1 MKLAFSFPFY
11 LKFNYNFNN
20 PRMRKGSGHL
30 AGILLVFLLTTK
42 GLLAQQ
48 TKDYRNESLPL
59 DNRVKNLV
67 TQLSLT
73 EKISLLGY
81 NSQAIPRLDIPAYN
95 WWNEALHGVARAGV
109 ATVFPQSI
117 AMAATFNDSLIQAT
131 ANVIS
136 TEARA
141 KYNLAIKKDRHLQ
154 YMGLTFW
161 SPNVNI
167 FRDPRWGRGHETY
180 GEDPFLTAKIGTA
193 FVKGM
198 QGKDAIFLKTSATA
212 KHYAVHSGP
221 EATRDKFNA
230 VVDEKDLR
238 ETYLYA
244 FHSLV
249 NAGVESVMSAYNSV
263 NGVPSSINKK
273 LLDTILRKEWGFKG
287 HIVTDCGAL
296 YGVSESH
303 GATANN
309 TATAAAAIKAGI
321 NLDCSTLLQKD
332 LLEAVSKNLITEK
345 EIDHNLSALLKTQ
358 FKLGFYNDKNNDP
371 YKNYLGDSLHNTQH
385 IQLARIVAQQSM
397 VLLKNDNHILPLQQD
412 AYPSVMIVGPNAT
425 SYDALLGNYHG
436 VSDKA
441 VNFVE
446 GITGAFD
453 PATRI
458 EYDLGC
464 DFNDTTKF
472 GGIWAAGNASL
483 TIAVMGLSPVLE
495 GEAGDAFLSQTGGDK
510 KDIHLPASEIAYLK
524 QLRKSVKTPI
534 ILVITAGSC
543 VDIASVAPY
552 ADAIVL
558 AWYPGEQGGNAFA
571 DIILGK
577 VSPSGRL
584 PITFYKSANDLPDYT
599 NYTMKGRTYR
609 YYDGD
614 VAYPF
619 GFGLSY
625 VDFKYKLVNSTQSA
639 YHLKDTI
646 VATILV
652 TNTGN
657 MDAEELVQAYIE
669 YPNLERMPI
678 KELKFFKKIMV
689 PKGAVKTT
697 NIMIPVS
704 ELKKWD
710 LTKNDWMLYPGNYKL
725 VIGTNAR
732 DAKLTSAFQV
742 K

>member
-1 MKLAFSFPFY
+1 MKSIYRYLAFFLFIS
-11 LKFNYNFNN
+11 
-20 PRMRKGSGHL
+20 
-30 AGILLVFLLTTK
+30 LLTK
-42 GLLAQQ
+42 KELSAQQ
-48 TKDYRNESLPL
+48 SIDYKNEKLPL
-59 DNRVKNLV
+59 DTRVNNLV
-67 TQLSLT
+67 SQLSLT

-81 NSQAIPRLDIPAYN
+81 QSQSIPRLGIPAYN

-117 AMAATFNDSLIQAT
+117 AMAATFNDSLIFET

-141 KYNLAIKKDRHLQ
+141 KYNLAIQKDRHLQ

-180 GEDPFLTAKIGTA
+180 GEDPYLTATIGTA

-198 QGKDAIFLKTSATA
+198 QGNDPQFLKTSATA
-212 KHYAVHSGP
+212 KHFAVHSGP
-221 EATRDKFNA
+221 EATRDKFNS

-249 NAGVESVMSAYNSV
+249 KSGVESVMSAYNSV
-263 NGVPSSINKK
+263 NGVPSSINNK

-303 GATANN
+303 GVTANN

-321 NLDCSTLLQKD
+321 NLDCATLLQQD
-332 LLEAVSKNLITEK
+332 LLNAVNKNLVTEK

-358 FKLGFYNDKNNDP
+358 FKLGFYNNKQKDP
-371 YKNYLGDSLHNTQH
+371 YKNYLTDSLHNTNH
-385 IQLARIVAQQSM
+385 IKLARTVAQQSM
-397 VLLKNDNHILPLQQD
+397 VLLKNENNILPLKKD
-412 AYPSVMIVGPNAT
+412 AYSSIMIVGPNAT

-446 GITGAFD
+446 GITAGFD

-472 GGIWAAGNASL
+472 GGIWAAGNANL

-510 KDIHLPASEIAYLK
+510 KDIQLPASEIAYLK

-552 ADAIVL
+552 ADAIIL
-558 AWYPGEQGGNAFA
+558 AWYPGEQGGNALA

-599 NYTMKGRTYR
+599 SYAMKGRTYR
-609 YYDGD
+609 YYEGA
-614 VAYPF
+614 VAFPF

-625 VDFKYKLVNSTQSA
+625 VNFEYQLKSKPQSQ
-639 YHLKDTI
+639 YHLQDTI
-646 VATILV
+646 HASVVI
-652 TNTGN
+652 TNNGN
-657 MDAEELVQAYIE
+657 MNADEVVQAYIE

-678 KELKFFKKIMV
+678 KELKYFKKITIS
-689 PKGAVKTT
+689 KGASMNT
-697 NIMIPVS
+697 NIAIPVN
-704 ELKKWD
+704 ELQKWD
-710 LTKNDWMLYPGNYKL
+710 LSKNKWALYPGKYKL
-725 VIGTNAR
+725 VFGSNAK
-732 DAKLTSAFQV
+732 DEKITSSFEVQ
-742 K
+742 

>member
-1 MKLAFSFPFY
+1 MKTSCRYTVCILIISFLFTEVV
-11 LKFNYNFNN
+11 
-20 PRMRKGSGHL
+20 
-30 AGILLVFLLTTK
+30 I
-42 GLLAQQ
+42 AQQ
-48 TKDYRNESLPL
+48 NTDFRNEKLPL
-59 DNRVKNLV
+59 DIRVHNLV
-67 TQLSLT
+67 SQLSLT
-73 EKISLLGY
+73 EKIALLGY
-81 NSQAIPRLDIPAYN
+81 NSESIPRLGIPAYN

-117 AMAATFNDSLIQAT
+117 AMAATFNDSLIGAT

-141 KYNLAIKKDRHLQ
+141 KYNLAIQKDRHLQ

-167 FRDPRWGRGHETY
+167 FRDPRWGRGQETY
-180 GEDPFLTAKIGTA
+180 GEDPYLTSKMGVA

-198 QGKDAIFLKTSATA
+198 QGQNPLFLKTSATA
-212 KHYAVHSGP
+212 KHFAVHSGP

-230 VVDEKDLR
+230 IVDEKDLR

-249 NAGVESVMSAYNSV
+249 DAEVESVMSAYNSV
-263 NGVPSSINKK
+263 NGIPNSINQK

-287 HIVTDCGAL
+287 HVVTDCGAL

-303 GATANN
+303 KATANN
-309 TATAAAAIKAGI
+309 IQTAAAAIKAGI
-321 NLDCSTLLQKD
+321 NLDCATLLQKD
-332 LLEAVSKNLITEK
+332 LMEAVNQKLVTEK
-345 EIDHNLSALLKTQ
+345 EIDHNLSALLTTQ
-358 FKLGFYNDKNNDP
+358 FKLGFYNDKKTDP
-371 YKNYLGDSLHNTQH
+371 YKNYLTDSLHNYNHT
-385 IQLARIVAQQSM
+385 QLARTVAQQSM
-397 VLLKNDNHILPLQQD
+397 VLLKNEHQLLPLKKD
-412 AYPSVMIVGPNAT
+412 AYSSVMIVGPNAT

-446 GITGAFD
+446 GITAAFD

-464 DFNDTTKF
+464 DYNDTTKF

-510 KDIHLPASEIAYLK
+510 KDIQLPASEIAYLK

-543 VDIASVAPY
+543 VDVASVAPY
-552 ADAIVL
+552 ADAIIL
-558 AWYPGEQGGNAFA
+558 AWYPGEQGGNALA

-577 VSPSGRL
+577 VAPSGRL
-584 PITFYKSANDLPDYT
+584 PITFYKSLNGLPEYT
-599 NYTMKGRTYR
+599 NYAMSGRTYR
-609 YYDGD
+609 YYDAE
-614 VAYPF
+614 VTYPF

-625 VDFKYKLVNSTQSA
+625 TTFDYKLNNVPKA
-639 YHLKDTI
+639 VYHLRDTI
-646 VATILV
+646 GAKIAV

-657 MDAEELVQAYIE
+657 VDAAEVVQAYIV
-669 YPNLERMPI
+669 YPNKERMPF
-678 KELKFFKKIMV
+678 KELKYFKKIIIS
-689 PKGAVKTT
+689 KGATKNTT
-697 NIMIPVS
+697 ISIPVH

-710 LTKNDWMLYPGNYKL
+710 LALNKWVLYPGNYKL
-725 VIGTNAR
+725 EIASNAKDVI
-732 DAKLTSAFQV
+732 LTTQFEIQ
-742 K
+742 

>member
-1 MKLAFSFPFY
+1 MFLYFVSFALFTSVNSFAQ
-11 LKFNYNFNN
+11 LNNDFN
-20 PRMRKGSGHL
+20 
-30 AGILLVFLLTTK
+30 
-42 GLLAQQ
+42 
-48 TKDYRNESLPL
+48 NESLSI
-59 DNRVKNLV
+59 DARVGKMVAHL
-67 TQLSLT
+67 TLT

-81 NSQAIPRLDIPAYN
+81 NSQSIPRLGIPAYN

-117 AMAATFNDSLIQAT
+117 AMAATFNDSLIEAT
-131 ANVIS
+131 ASVIS

-141 KYNLAIKKDRHLQ
+141 KYNLAIQKERRLQ

-180 GEDPFLTAKIGTA
+180 GEDPFLTAKIGSA

-198 QGKDAIFLKTSATA
+198 QGNDPLHLKTAATA
-212 KHYAVHSGP
+212 KHFAVHSGP
-221 EATRDKFNA
+221 EATRDQFNSI
-230 VVDEKDLR
+230 VDEKDLR

-249 NAGVESVMSAYNSV
+249 DAGVESVMSAYNSV

-287 HIVTDCGAL
+287 HVVTDCGAL
-296 YGVSESH
+296 FGVSESH
-303 GATANN
+303 KATPNN

-321 NLDCSTLLQKD
+321 NLDCATLLQND
-332 LLEAVSKNLITEK
+332 LLKAVNQQLVSEK
-345 EIDHNLSALLKTQ
+345 EIDHNLTALLKTQ
-358 FKLGFYNDKNNDP
+358 FKLGFYDAKKNDP
-371 YKNYLGDSLHNTQH
+371 YKHYLQDSLHNKNH
-385 IQLARIVAQQSM
+385 INLARTVAQQSM
-397 VLLKNDNHILPLQQD
+397 VLLKNENNILPLKKD

-464 DFNDTTKF
+464 DYNDTTKF

-510 KDIHLPASEIAYLK
+510 KDISLPASEIAYLK
-524 QLRKSVKTPI
+524 QLRKSIKTPI

-543 VDIASVAPY
+543 VDVASVAPY
-552 ADAIVL
+552 ADAIVY
-558 AWYPGEQGGNAFA
+558 AWYPGEQGGNALA

-584 PITFYKSANDLPDYT
+584 PITFYKTANDLPEYT
-599 NYTMKGRTYR
+599 NYAMKGRTYR
-609 YYDGD
+609 YYYGE

-625 VDFKYKLVNSTQSA
+625 VNFNYEMIKHPNTNYTKGENITT
-639 YHLKDTI
+639 TI
-646 VATILV
+646 MVS
-652 TNTGN
+652 NKGS
-657 MDAEELVQAYIE
+657 MDADEVVQAYIE

-678 KELKFFKKIMV
+678 KELKFFKKV
-689 PKGAVKTT
+689 SVTKERERNV
-697 NIMIPVS
+697 NISIPVN

-710 LTKNDWMLYPGNYKL
+710 LTKNDWVLYPGKYKL
-725 VIGTNAR
+725 VIGSHAK
-732 DAKLTSAFQV
+732 DIKLTAEFQV
-742 K
+742 L

>member
-1 MKLAFSFPFY
+1 
-11 LKFNYNFNN
+11 
-20 PRMRKGSGHL
+20 MRKGFRQL
-30 AGILLVFLLTTK
+30 AFIFLIFLLTTK

-48 TKDYRNESLPL
+48 AKDYKNESLSL
-59 DNRVKNLV
+59 DTRVKNLV
-67 TQLSLT
+67 AQLSLP

-81 NSQAIPRLDIPAYN
+81 NSQAIPRLSIPAYN

-117 AMAATFNDSLIQAT
+117 GMAATFNDSLIQT
-131 ANVIS
+131 MANVIS

-141 KYNLAIKKDRHLQ
+141 KYNLAIQKNRHLQ

-193 FVKGM
+193 FVQGM
-198 QGKDAIFLKTSATA
+198 QGKDANFLKTSATA
-212 KHYAVHSGP
+212 KHFAVHSGP
-221 EATRDKFNA
+221 EATRDKFNSI
-230 VVDEKDLR
+230 VDEKDLR

-263 NGVPSSINKK
+263 NGVPSSINNK

-287 HIVTDCGAL
+287 HVVTDCGAL

-332 LLEAVSKNLITEK
+332 LLDAVNKNLITEK
-345 EIDHNLSALLKTQ
+345 EIDHNLTALLKTQ
-358 FKLGFYNDKNNDP
+358 FKLGFYNSKNNDP
-371 YKNYLGDSLHNTQH
+371 YKNYLGDSLHNSQH

-397 VLLKNDNHILPLQQD
+397 VLLKNDNHILPLKQD

-558 AWYPGEQGGNAFA
+558 AWYPGEQGGNALA

-599 NYTMKGRTYR
+599 NYAMKGRTYR
-609 YYDGD
+609 YFDGA

-625 VDFKYKLVNSTQSA
+625 VNFKYKLISTTQST

-646 VATILV
+646 AATISV
-652 TNTGN
+652 ANNGN
-657 MDAEELVQAYIE
+657 MDAEEVIQAYIE

-678 KELKFFKKIMV
+678 KELKYFKKITV
-689 PKGAVKTT
+689 KKGASINHRIV
-697 NIMIPVS
+697 IPVN
-704 ELKKWD
+704 ELQKWD
-710 LTKNDWMLYPGNYKL
+710 LNKNQWMLYPGRYKL
-725 VIGTNAR
+725 VIGAH
-732 DAKLTSAFQV
+732 AKDEQITTLFEVQ
-742 K
+742 

>member
-1 MKLAFSFPFY
+1 VNGIAQLKNDFS
-11 LKFNYNFNN
+11 
-20 PRMRKGSGHL
+20 
-30 AGILLVFLLTTK
+30 
-42 GLLAQQ
+42 
-48 TKDYRNESLPL
+48 NESLSL
-59 DNRVKNLV
+59 DARVSNMV
-67 TQLSLT
+67 AQLSLA

-81 NSQAIPRLDIPAYN
+81 NSQSIPRLGIPAYN

-117 AMAATFNDSLIQAT
+117 AMAATFNDSLIGAT

-141 KYNLAIKKDRHLQ
+141 KYNLAIQKDRRLQ

-193 FVKGM
+193 FVRGM
-198 QGKDAIFLKTSATA
+198 QGNDPLYLKTAATA
-212 KHYAVHSGP
+212 KHFAVHSGP
-221 EATRDKFNA
+221 EATRDKFNSI
-230 VVDEKDLR
+230 VDEKDLR

-244 FHSLV
+244 FHALV
-249 NAGVESVMSAYNSV
+249 NEGVESVMSAYNSV
-263 NGVPSSINKK
+263 NGVPSSINNK

-296 YGVSESH
+296 FGVAESH
-303 GATANN
+303 GATLNN

-321 NLDCSTLLQKD
+321 NLDCATLLQNN
-332 LLEAVSKNLITEK
+332 LLEAVQQNLVSEK
-345 EIDHNLSALLKTQ
+345 EIDHNLTALLKTQ
-358 FKLGFYNDKNNDP
+358 FKLGFYNNKNKDP
-371 YKNYLGDSLHNTQH
+371 YKNYLQDSLHNPKH
-385 IQLARIVAQQSM
+385 IQLARKVAQQSM
-397 VLLKNDNHILPLQQD
+397 VLLKNENNILPLKKD
-412 AYPSVMIVGPNAT
+412 AYSSVMIVGPNAT

-464 DFNDTTKF
+464 DYNDTTKF

-510 KDIHLPASEIAYLK
+510 KDINLPASEIAYLK

-552 ADAIVL
+552 ADAIIL

-599 NYTMKGRTYR
+599 SYAMKGRTYR
-609 YYDGD
+609 YYEGA

-619 GFGLSY
+619 GFGMSY
-625 VDFKYKLVNSTQSA
+625 TTFDYKFNNVPKA
-639 YHLKDTI
+639 ICHAKDSITAKI
-646 VATILV
+646 AV
-652 TNTGN
+652 TNTGT
-657 MDAEELVQAYIE
+657 MDAEEVIQAYIV
-669 YPNLERMPI
+669 YPNKERMPL
-678 KELKFFKKIMV
+678 KELKYFKKIIIS
-689 PKGAVKTT
+689 KGTTKNT
-697 NIMIPVS
+697 NISIPVE

-710 LTKNDWMLYPGNYKL
+710 LTLNKWVLYPGNYKL
-725 VIGTNAR
+725 EIASNAKDVI
-732 DAKLTSAFQV
+732 LTTQFEIQ
-742 K
+742 

>member
-1 MKLAFSFPFY
+1 MK
-11 LKFNYNFNN
+11 
-20 PRMRKGSGHL
+20 KGPIYFILSL
-30 AGILLVFLLTTK
+30 FMLLFVSNGIN
-42 GLLAQQ
+42 AQQ
-48 TKDYRNESLPL
+48 SIDYKNERLPL
-59 DNRVKNLV
+59 DTRVKNMV
-67 TQLSLT
+67 DQLSLT

-81 NSQAIPRLDIPAYN
+81 NSQAIPRMGIPAYN

-117 AMAATFNDSLIQAT
+117 AMAATFNDSLIGAT

-141 KYNLAIKKDRHLQ
+141 KYNLAIQKDRHLQ

-180 GEDPFLTAKIGTA
+180 GEDPFLTAKIGSA
-193 FVKGM
+193 FVRGM
-198 QGKDAIFLKTSATA
+198 QGNNSNFLKTSATA

-221 EATRDKFNA
+221 EATRDKFNSI
-230 VVDEKDLR
+230 VDEKDLR

-244 FHSLV
+244 FHALV
-249 NAGVESVMSAYNSV
+249 DAGVESVMSAYNSV
-263 NGVPSSINKK
+263 NGVPSSINNK

-321 NLDCSTLLQKD
+321 NLDCATLLQKD
-332 LLEAVSKNLITEK
+332 LLNAVNQQLVTEK

-358 FKLGFYNDKNNDP
+358 FKLGFYNSKQKDP
-371 YKNYLGDSLHNTQH
+371 YKNYLVDSLHNSNH
-385 IQLARIVAQQSM
+385 IQLARTVAQESM
-397 VLLKNDNHILPLQQD
+397 VLLKNDNHILPLKKD

-446 GITGAFD
+446 GITAGFD

-483 TIAVMGLSPVLE
+483 TVAVMGLSPVLE

-510 KDIHLPASEIAYLK
+510 KDIQLPASEIAYLK

-552 ADAIVL
+552 ADAIIL
-558 AWYPGEQGGNAFA
+558 AWYPGEQGGNALA

-577 VSPSGRL
+577 AAPSGRL
-584 PITFYKSANDLPDYT
+584 PITFYKSTNDLPEYT
-599 NYTMKGRTYR
+599 SYAMKGRTYR
-609 YYDGD
+609 YFSGE

-625 VDFKYKLVNSTQSA
+625 VNFDYKLNRAPKQL
-639 YHLKDTI
+639 YQLKDTI
-646 VATILV
+646 TANIAIA
-652 TNTGN
+652 NSGI
-657 MDAEELVQAYIE
+657 MDANEVVQGYIV
-669 YPNLERMPI
+669 YPNLDRMPL
-678 KELKFFKKIMV
+678 KELKYFKKILIA
-689 PKGAVKTT
+689 KGATKNV
-697 NIMIPVS
+697 NMSIPVA

-710 LTKNDWMLYPGNYKL
+710 LIKNDWTLYPGTYKL
-725 VIGTNAR
+725 VIGSNAQDEKISSSFEIR
-732 DAKLTSAFQV
+732 
-742 K
+742 

>member
-1 MKLAFSFPFY
+1 MKIRQYPLLFLAFFILSTSVKGIAQ
-11 LKFNYNFNN
+11 LNN
-20 PRMRKGSGHL
+20 D
-30 AGILLVFLLTTK
+30 FT
-42 GLLAQQ
+42 
-48 TKDYRNESLPL
+48 NENLSLDL
-59 DNRVKNLV
+59 RVSNMV
-67 TQLSLT
+67 AQLSLT

-81 NSQAIPRLDIPAYN
+81 NSQSIPRLGIPAYN

-117 AMAATFNDSLIQAT
+117 AMAATFNDSLIGAT

-141 KYNLAIKKDRHLQ
+141 KYNLAIQKDRRLQ

-198 QGKDAIFLKTSATA
+198 QGNDLNHLKTAATA
-212 KHYAVHSGP
+212 KHFAVHSGP
-221 EATRDKFNA
+221 EATRDKFNS

-249 NAGVESVMSAYNSV
+249 DAGVESVMSAYNSV
-263 NGVPSSINKK
+263 NGVPSSINNK

-296 YGVSESH
+296 FGVSESH
-303 GATANN
+303 GATPNN

-321 NLDCSTLLQKD
+321 NLDCATLLQND
-332 LLEAVSKNLITEK
+332 LLKAVQQQLVTEK
-345 EIDHNLSALLKTQ
+345 EIDHNLKALLKTQ
-358 FKLGFYNDKNNDP
+358 FKLGFYDNKKNDP
-371 YKNYLGDSLHNTQH
+371 YKNYLQDSLHNYNH
-385 IQLARIVAQQSM
+385 INLARTVAQQSM
-397 VLLKNDNHILPLQQD
+397 VLLKNDNHILPLKKD
-412 AYPSVMIVGPNAT
+412 IYPSVMIVGPNAT

-464 DFNDTTKF
+464 DYNDTSKF

-510 KDIHLPASEIAYLK
+510 KDINLPASEIAYLK
-524 QLRKSVKTPI
+524 QLRKSIKTPI

-543 VDIASVAPY
+543 VDVASVAPY
-552 ADAIVL
+552 ADAIVY
-558 AWYPGEQGGNAFA
+558 AWYPGEQGGNALA
-571 DIILGK
+571 DIIMGK

-584 PITFYKSANDLPDYT
+584 PITFYKSANDLPEYT
-599 NYTMKGRTYR
+599 NYAMKDRTYR
-609 YYDGD
+609 YYKGA

-625 VDFKYKLVNSTQSA
+625 VNFNYAMVSNPKTNYQLGE
-639 YHLKDTI
+639 TI
-646 VATILV
+646 TATISV
-652 TNTGN
+652 SNNGI
-657 MDAEELVQAYIE
+657 MDADEVVQAYIE
-669 YPNLERMPI
+669 YPNLERMPV
-678 KELKFFKKIMV
+678 KELKYFKKITV
-689 PKGAVKTT
+689 LKGSAKNT
-697 NIMIPVS
+697 NISIPVS
-704 ELKKWD
+704 DLKKWD
-710 LTKNDWMLYPGNYKL
+710 LTKNDWVLYPGNYKL
-725 VIGTNAR
+725 VIGANAK
-732 DAKLTSAFQV
+732 DIKLTSTFVV